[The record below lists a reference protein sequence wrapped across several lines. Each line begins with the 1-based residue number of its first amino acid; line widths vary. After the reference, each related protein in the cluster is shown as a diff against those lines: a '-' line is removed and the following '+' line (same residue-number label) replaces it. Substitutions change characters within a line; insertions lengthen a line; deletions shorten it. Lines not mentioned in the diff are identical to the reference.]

1 MSAGVQSITQLI
13 SEGDLAV
20 LMKAARQASN
30 RRELRALSVSH
41 LAAPAARSR
50 SNSLKL
56 FRQWYLNGDSPADE
70 PSVLAWH
77 AFPAPQVRREVL
89 HIERCRHLGLL
100 DGFVQDI
107 LYPRLGHGPLSL
119 FGEEMNDFPSAELN
133 AYVDLHLPAAA
144 GRTRRVTR
152 EKLRWLLAEAGLVE
166 RSGSEFR
173 GTWRYSYYRP
183 TAQAWLYGLYQEL
196 GDNGHRQRAERYVA
210 EDSQLTRRFLLR
222 PADVP
227 VLLAEGVRRGA
238 LEMQFFAGERYARL
252 IYADT
257 AAMARGLAAG

>member
-1 MSAGVQSITQLI
+1 MSAGVQSITQLV
-13 SEGDLAV
+13 SESDLDV
-20 LMKAARQASN
+20 LMDAARRVSS
-30 RRELRALSVSH
+30 RRELRALVGDGLSPPSASGRYGAMKV
-41 LAAPAARSR
+41 
-50 SNSLKL
+50 
-56 FRQWYLNGDSPADE
+56 FWQWYLDGDSPADE

-77 AFPAPQVRREVL
+77 AFPDPQVRREVL

-107 LYPRLGHGPLSL
+107 LYPRLGHGPVSL
-119 FGEEMNDFPSAELN
+119 FGEEMNGFPSAELN
-133 AYVDLHLPAAA
+133 SYVDLHLPAAA
-144 GRTRRVTR
+144 DRTRRVTR

-166 RSGSEFR
+166 RSGGEFR

-183 TAQAWLYGLYQEL
+183 TWQAWLHGLYQEL

-252 IYADT
+252 TYADT
-257 AAMARGLAAG
+257 AAMVRGLAAG